1 MNNNNFFKKHLVIII
16 IIIIGSAII
25 IFYQGRNDI
34 KKEKEEL
41 FSPEK
46 EIENN
51 DSSSSSYRSKRKT
64 EKPKFTITEAR
75 FDKIKSYVL
84 SENNNQTLLLN
95 DLSEIEKIEIE
106 KIRECRKQTLGFI
119 KRHKNT
125 INEKNKEC
133 NNLREQL
140 QPLYHQIETL
150 KKQLTPLEKEQNS
163 LEEKIKNKKYR
174 RAEISPIYHKIYEQ
188 RNNIKVTNLKP
199 LNESENKKLE
209 DEIGRLQDEV
219 IKLVSQI
226 SYIKRDIG
234 NLEADQRMY
243 ENMLSNAIK
252 LRDSL
257 QRQYY
262 KSEKEYQ
269 NQINSLLNSLYEIT
283 SVEGKK

>member
-1 MNNNNFFKKHLVIII
+1 MNTSNFFKKHLVNIII
-16 IIIIGSAII
+16 TSLIGIAII
-25 IFYQGRNDI
+25 IVFYQGRNEI

-41 FSPEK
+41 FSPKE
-46 EIENN
+46 EIEN
-51 DSSSSSYRSKRKT
+51 DDSKLSSSRPKRET
-64 EKPKFTITEAR
+64 EKPKFIITEAR

-150 KKQLTPLEKEQNS
+150 KNQLTPLEQDKENKIKQRDKLRNIGANWENHPQNS
-163 LEEKIKNKKYR
+163 ELTQINK
-174 RAEISPIYHKIYEQ
+174 EISSLVGQISH
-188 RNNIKVTNLKP
+188 
-199 LNESENKKLE
+199 LN
-209 DEIGRLQDEV
+209 
-219 IKLVSQI
+219 SQI
-226 SYIKRDIG
+226 GI
-234 NLEADQRMY
+234 LESKQRMY
-243 ENMLSNAIK
+243 ENMLSNAII